1 MELWAQDEARFGQQ
15 GTLTRVW
22 ALRGSRPRRVRQTE
36 YQWRYVFGAVCL
48 ATGAACGWIMTTAD
62 TEMMNIFLAQFSQT
76 LAPEVHA
83 VVLLDSAGWHCSKK
97 LQVPANLTLLRLPP
111 YSPELNPA
119 ELPWRE
125 MRREHLSNRVFENED
140 VLEEGIGQAWVQIT
154 QDPQRVRS
162 LCAFPWIVSSVIN

>member
-1 MELWAQDEARFGQQ
+1 
-15 GTLTRVW
+15 
-22 ALRGSRPRRVRQTE
+22 
-36 YQWRYVFGAVCL
+36 
-48 ATGAACGWIMTTAD
+48 MTTAD

-140 VLEEGIGQAWVQIT
+140 VLEKGIGQAWVQIT